1 MVQKSLKARIQ
12 QGATPDSG
20 LTLIEC
26 LVAIA
31 VIAITSAVIAP
42 AMLLSVATR
51 VQSQRAEQ
59 ALQLA
64 QSEIDQVRLIV
75 ERTTDYT
82 EADLGIASVPGTGP
96 TTEAATVQVPNAVP
110 ATTFNINNY
119 QAAKAVDVDNDGE
132 NDFAVQAFRVLGQDD
147 ASGKPV
153 AFEMGVRVYDY
164 DTIARNEAEQVVPG
178 DPDRNTV
185 KAASLGQTSGEG
197 ERGTRPLAVLYS
209 YVVKGD
215 QIDSLCD
222 YFRYQGSTPSTI
234 TALQCN

>member
-1 MVQKSLKARIQ
+1 MQRGVD
-12 QGATPDSG
+12 PESG
-20 LTLIEC
+20 LTLLEC

-75 ERTTDYT
+75 ERTQDYT
-82 EADLGIASVPGTGP
+82 EGDLGIASVPGTGP
-96 TTEAATVQVPNAVP
+96 ATRAATVAVATAVP
-110 ATTFNINNY
+110 STTFTGDY
-119 QAAKAVDVDNDGE
+119 QDARAVDVDNDGRD
-132 NDFAVQAFRVLGQDD
+132 DFAVQAFRVLGQND
-147 ASGKPV
+147 ASGRPV

-164 DTIARNEAEQVVPG
+164 DTVAQNRVNP
-178 DPDRNTV
+178 DPTA
-185 KAASLGQTSGEG
+185 KPASLGQTSGEG

-215 QIDSLCD
+215 QTDSLCD